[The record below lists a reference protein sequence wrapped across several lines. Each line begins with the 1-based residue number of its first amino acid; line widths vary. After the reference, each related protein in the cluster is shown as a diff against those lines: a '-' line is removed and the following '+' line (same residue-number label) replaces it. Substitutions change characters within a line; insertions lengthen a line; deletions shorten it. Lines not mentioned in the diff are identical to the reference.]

1 MSDYL
6 AKLKNQKHATGVLQK
21 LQKGGKDANDGTAKT
36 AKRSFCS
43 KNSTRVGRF
52 PEKNK
57 LEQNQTPD
65 PDLSKILPGNRSEYA
80 DLWSRAHELADYIDG
95 GTAPYEDRIK
105 KLPELENLIDKMKA
119 IEADIKPVSK
129 TGPNNRKFWDS
140 MIRCR
145 VGTRS
150 SQQVEIQPDALGD
163 DPGQC
168 PACGERQ
175 WWRLDKPDSKWICGR
190 CHPPAGLDV
199 FWMDEQRRTNIK

>member
-1 MSDYL
+1 MGWRESM
-6 AKLKNQKHATGVLQK
+6 GI
-21 LQKGGKDANDGTAKT
+21 
-36 AKRSFCS
+36 
-43 KNSTRVGRF
+43 KNSNPQEQKPQKPQKP
-52 PEKNK
+52 PE
-57 LEQNQTPD
+57 QTPFATIAPFALED
-65 PDLSKILPGNRSEYA
+65 QKTKTDQTPPPDLSRIQPEDISEYT

-105 KLPELENLIDKMKA
+105 KLPELEKLVDKMKA

-175 WWRLDKPDSKWICGR
+175 WWRLNKPDSKRICAR
-190 CHPPAGLDV
+190 CHPPATGLDV
-199 FWMDEQRRTNIK
+199 ILERI